1 MTLMSFSLSQMV
13 VEAKSSQSRSNGN
26 TVERMC
32 SLLVVLTNGNWTSS
46 LKKNKKTHIL
56 IAMGKGASKEKTTT
70 EEKSHEDGTTKKP
83 PTQSDC
89 KDPSIES
96 KDLFNDSDEFFII
109 SDGGGSKVKPV
120 TLKWEHGGKDVFVA
134 GSFNEWKLDIKLKK
148 KKGVHEVTLDLPPG
162 THEYKYHIDGK
173 WIHNDKQKT
182 VNDDY
187 GGSNNVIAV
196 E

>member
-1 MTLMSFSLSQMV
+1 MKTEPRKSRQRNQMV

-83 PTQSDC
+83 PTQ
-89 KDPSIES
+89 
-96 KDLFNDSDEFFII
+96 